1 MAVMIIIADTN
12 AEQTLGFGILATSS
26 LYGANGNA
34 SFIWSTCL
42 KTLG

>member
-26 LYGANGNA
+26 LYRASGNVG
-34 SFIWSTCL
+34 FIWSKCL
-42 KTLG
+42 LRC